1 MRVQD
6 IIRSMI
12 DMVDHM
18 QSNNPITTPKVIV
31 AHPTATVVQPGD
43 ASPLTHAGDDINRFR
58 QIVDL
63 ADKDIS
69 PIGNSPD
76 EHYADLDS
84 VTVHAGGGLNG
95 PKHPADIRVKD
106 PSATPHLIDAP
117 AADEET
123 PHLVMIKTLNRGM

>member
-1 MRVQD
+1 MRIQD

-18 QSNNPITTPKVIV
+18 QTNQPNLPPQVIV
-31 AHPTATVVQPGD
+31 AHPTATVTPPGD
-43 ASPLTHAGDDINRFR
+43 ASPLTHTGDDINRFK

-63 ADKDIS
+63 ADKDCS
-69 PIGNSPD
+69 PIGNAPD
-76 EHYADLDS
+76 EHYAGIDS
-84 VTVHAGGGLNG
+84 VTINAGGGMNG

-106 PSATPHLIDAP
+106 PSATPHLVDAP